1 MELIADSDK
10 FPDLLEKARSEKKT
24 KNLEK
29 IKQNIYKSQM
39 KRIKKG
45 DSKLKSSVSY
55 FVIIDELIDIND
67 NLLSL
72 AEELSV
78 AIPWTE
84 RKKDRVTKQVAI
96 SFQNGRKEKR
106 RNKVFCSAVVCK
118 YESRQ
123 DIIFYKNKPEQ
134 N

>member
-1 MELIADSDK
+1 
-10 FPDLLEKARSEKKT
+10 
-24 KNLEK
+24 
-29 IKQNIYKSQM
+29 M

-84 RKKDRVTKQVAI
+84 KKKIELQSKSSLLAL
-96 SFQNGRKEKR
+96 KAEEK
-106 RNKVFCSAVVCK
+106 KK
-118 YESRQ
+118 
-123 DIIFYKNKPEQ
+123 K
-134 N
+134 